1 MTAKKLAETSTASE
15 DIDSDL
21 ILNSNFMNAVMLAVE
36 MGRACHEE
44 RHLRTLGGNELLV
57 TKLKEVMEKKI
68 EEYDKLARRHSN
80 GNTDWK
86 YLRGKNYR
94 NFH

>member
-1 MTAKKLAETSTASE
+1 M

-21 ILNSNFMNAVMLAVE
+21 ILDSNFTNAVMLAVE

-57 TKLKEVMEKKI
+57 TTLLKEVMEQKI
-68 EEYDKLARRHSN
+68 KEYDKFAFRHAN
-80 GNTDWK
+80 GNTDWNTYRK
-86 YLRGKNYR
+86 IPQRGI
-94 NFH
+94 